1 MLNRVLL
8 SLNRRSNLGIGEMD
22 MAENEMR
29 EPYEQPELTKLGSLR
44 ELTAE
49 QCWECQG
56 SVPFDPFA

>member
-1 MLNRVLL
+1 
-8 SLNRRSNLGIGEMD
+8 